1 MTRDNNNNMRR
12 RPNNGGRSNN
22 NNTGRSGGGSGSGGG
37 MNRRPRHSGSGGGH
51 YRSGGGGEVN
61 VKQLTQARE
70 KYVTLAREA
79 LSANEKTDAEYY
91 YQHVE
96 HYSRMLKE
104 LGEQV
109 AERQEQRSD
118 AVTDEN
124 QGNRAPGAEH
134 AAQEQNQPSYRR
146 PAPQRSQEAAEESAP
161 APIAAAE
168 STEDTAPVIS

>member
-22 NNTGRSGGGSGSGGG
+22 NNGGRSGGGGG
-37 MNRRPRHSGSGGGH
+37 MNRRPRHGGGGH
-51 YRSGGGGEVN
+51 YRSGGGEVN

-79 LSANEKTDAEYY
+79 LSANEKIDAEYY

-109 AERQEQRSD
+109 GEQRQEQRSD
-118 AVTDEN
+118 APVDDG
-124 QGNRAPGAEH
+124 QGNRASGAENP
-134 AAQEQNQPSYRR
+134 APEQSQQPYRR
-146 PAPQRSQEAAEESAP
+146 HAPQRTQEAAEESVP
-161 APIAAAE
+161 APVAAAE
-168 STEDTAPVIS
+168 NTEDTASVIS